1 MNINPALKKTDTKGQ
16 ISETLETANTN
27 FDIKI
32 KKCCMVANRKTRF
45 QDTKMTQKLAII
57 GHRNQP
63 NRPGKTKGMIYV
75 KKKE

>member
-1 MNINPALKKTDTKGQ
+1 MNINPDLNKTDTKGQ

-45 QDTKMTQKLAII
+45 QDTK
-57 GHRNQP
+57 
-63 NRPGKTKGMIYV
+63 
-75 KKKE
+75 